1 MKIYNTTL
9 IMPCFNEGKFFKKEE
24 YIASLKEEEFVN
36 ICFVNDGSTDNTLVK
51 LKELQVLFPNRI
63 QIIDLNK
70 NVGKAEAIR
79 QGVLNYQNT
88 NQSEYIGYFD
98 ADLAFPLNQV
108 RKFYIQLP
116 ENKQPTFIV
125 GARVRLHGFTNVER
139 PLMRHLFSRFFATI
153 VSNMLKI
160 SIYDTQTG
168 AKLIKENVAK
178 ELFSKK
184 FISSWLFDIELIYRL
199 INLVGRP
206 KIEKELWELPISVC
220 NDDGN
225 SSIKKSYA
233 FKVPIELYKIWKK
246 YRK

>member
-1 MKIYNTTL
+1 
-9 IMPCFNEGKFFKKEE
+9 MPCYNEGEFFRKEE
-24 YIASLKEEEFVN
+24 YVASLKEEEYIN

-63 QIIDLNK
+63 QIIDLEK

-79 QGVLNYQNT
+79 QGVLRYKNT

-108 RKFYIQLP
+108 RKFYIQFP
-116 ENKQPTFIV
+116 ASNKPSFIV

-153 VSNMLKI
+153 VSNLLKI
-160 SIYDTQTG
+160 PIYDTQTG
-168 AKLIKENVAK
+168 AKLIKVDLAEI
-178 ELFSKK
+178 LFQQP
-184 FISSWLFDIELIYRL
+184 FISRWLFDIELIYRL
-199 INLVGRP
+199 IHLVGRENI
-206 KIEKELWELPISVC
+206 KNQLWELPISVC

-233 FKVPIELYKIWKK
+233 LSVPIELVKIWRK
-246 YRK
+246 YRE

>member
-1 MKIYNTTL
+1 
-9 IMPCFNEGKFFKKEE
+9 MPCFNEGKFFKKEE
-24 YIASLKEEEFVN
+24 YIASLKEESHVN
-36 ICFVNDGSTDNTLVK
+36 ICFVNDGSTDNTLVR
-51 LKELQVLFPNRI
+51 LRELLEIFPNRI
-63 QIIDLNK
+63 QIIDLEN

-79 QGVLNYQNT
+79 QGVLNYKNT

-116 ENKQPTFIV
+116 ENKHPSFIV

-153 VSNMLKI
+153 VSNILHI
-160 SIYDTQTG
+160 PIYDTQTG
-168 AKLIKENVAK
+168 AKLIKEDAAK
-178 ELFSKK
+178 ALFLQP
-184 FISSWLFDIELIYRL
+184 FISRWLFDIELIYRL
-199 INLVGRP
+199 IDKVGKG
-206 KIEKELWELPISVC
+206 KIEHELWELPISVC

-225 SSIKKSYA
+225 SSIKKSEA
-233 FKVPIELYKIWKK
+233 FKVPFELFKIWRN

>member
-1 MKIYNTTL
+1 
-9 IMPCFNEGKFFKKEE
+9 MPCYNEGKFFKKEE
-24 YIASLKEEEFVN
+24 YIASLKEEEHVN

-51 LKELQVLFPNRI
+51 LKELQALFPSRI
-63 QIIDLNK
+63 QIIDLEK

-79 QGVLNYQNT
+79 QGVLKYKNT

-116 ENKQPTFIV
+116 INKKPSFIV

-160 SIYDTQTG
+160 PIYDTQTG
-168 AKLIKENVAK
+168 AKLIKIDVANR
-178 ELFSKK
+178 LFSKA

-199 INLVGRP
+199 INIKGRVE
-206 KIEKELWELPISVC
+206 IENELWELPISVC

-233 FKVPIELYKIWKK
+233 FKVPIELYKIWRK
-246 YRK
+246 YKR